1 MENLQN
7 TLRGLA
13 KGKKLLLVED
23 DIKTRDV
30 LKGFLDEF
38 FSLIKVAG
46 DGNEAWKVYRQEHF
60 DLVISDIEMP
70 NTNGVMLSKG
80 IKARNQNQVIII
92 SSAYT
97 DEKYLVEL
105 INIGIDGFLK
115 KPVNIDEL
123 YKTIIKA
130 LTLVQLRSEVSR
142 VKFKTITQ
150 EITQKK
156 IPITKSP
163 YQKAVEQ
170 KETNEVKTSVKEFMD
185 KIKAQDPES
194 YDFLIK
200 QKETLFDILNDMVDN
215 YELFG
220 YRNYKDIESYELLMS
235 NIFKLYS
242 TLEFF
247 DKVQKTAVEILRL
260 ANILKD
266 IDIDNLSEE
275 QLEAFDILEFLL
287 NDIKQYILDMFIEEN
302 VQDINYFHDSLKE
315 NIQTFQDALSQIEDD
330 DDEIEFL

>member
-1 MENLQN
+1 MNNLQN
-7 TLRGLA
+7 TLKSLA

-30 LKGFLDEF
+30 LKGFLDEY
-38 FSLIKVAG
+38 FSLIKVAS
-46 DGNEAWKVYRQEHF
+46 DGNEAWKIYRQEHF

-80 IKARNQNQVIII
+80 IKARNPNQVIVI

-123 YKTIIKA
+123 YKTINKA
-130 LTLVQLRSEVSR
+130 LTLVQLRSEVNR

-150 EITQKK
+150 EITKK
-156 IPITKSP
+156 QIPITKSP
-163 YQKAVEQ
+163 YQKAVEK
-170 KETNEVKTSVKEFMD
+170 KETQEVKTSVKEFME
-185 KIKAQDPES
+185 KIKVQDPDS
-194 YDFLIK
+194 YDFLEK
-200 QKETLFDILNDMVDN
+200 QKETLFDILNDMADN
-215 YELFG
+215 YELFS
-220 YRNYKDIESYELLMS
+220 YKNYNDVDSYELLIAS
-235 NIFKLYS
+235 IFKLYS

-247 DKVQKTAVEILRL
+247 DKVQKTATQIFNLG
-260 ANILKD
+260 NILQD
-266 IDIDNLSEE
+266 IEIENLNEE
-275 QLEAFDILEFLL
+275 QLEAFDILEFLI